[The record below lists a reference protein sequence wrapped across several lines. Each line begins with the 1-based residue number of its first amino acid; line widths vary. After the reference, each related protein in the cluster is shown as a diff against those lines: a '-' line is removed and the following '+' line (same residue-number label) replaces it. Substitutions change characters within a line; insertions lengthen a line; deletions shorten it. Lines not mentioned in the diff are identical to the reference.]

1 MKINLNKKYTTVAFY
16 FCIVILFSIVCVYF
30 VINPDKLSSI
40 FSSVWAIIS
49 PIVGGAILA
58 YIICPVM
65 NFFERK
71 VFIPKEC
78 RIARKKA
85 KEQAIA
91 SRITNKNKLEKI
103 MFEASE
109 KVKAQK
115 HLAKLNADKR
125 KKQKSFID
133 RVRLLRHGKLHFGNR
148 ALSLICTYILLI
160 AIVSA
165 VVSVIIPQIFN
176 SITDLYQN
184 VRNIVMSLPEHVAM
198 LSQKYEWFDEVYQMV
213 LERFSLDEIRS
224 LLEGLLANS
233 MNYIKIVTNLVTSVV
248 VQVKN
253 VVLIIIFSV
262 YFLIYKELLGK
273 QFNKLLDAI
282 VKPKKATYV
291 RHIFKEF
298 DVRFGQ
304 YLQGQILDSF
314 FVGLIS
320 FIVFGLFG
328 IPYYQLIAVVVGITN
343 IIPVFGP
350 FIGAIPSAIIILIAD
365 PSKLIIFILL
375 VLVMQQ
381 IDGNIIVP
389 RILGT
394 TVGLKPV
401 WIIVAI
407 TVMGGLFGFFGM
419 FFGVPIFA
427 VIYTLISEAIH
438 KRLAIKAATQV
449 VAETESVDFVKFLS
463 DQDEHVNA
471 QQHAEGTDP
480 AYQK

>member
-91 SRITNKNKLEKI
+91 SRITNKNKLEQI

-115 HLAKLNADKR
+115 HLTKLNADKR

-438 KRLAIKAATQV
+438 KRLAIKAAAQV
-449 VAETESVDFVKFLS
+449 VAETESVDFVEFLS

-471 QQHAEGTDP
+471 QQQAEGTDP
-480 AYQK
+480 A

>member
-480 AYQK
+480 A

>member
-471 QQHAEGTDP
+471 QQQAEGTDP
-480 AYQK
+480 A